1 MLRTFPAV
9 LQCLFV
15 QTYLRAD
22 QNATPGELRSDST
35 PNSISIEW
43 DLSGDSDHDAT
54 CNVQYRQR
62 GSEKWLEALP
72 LLRVDYQWWWN
83 TDRGEEP
90 LNLFAGSLRFLE
102 PDTDYELRLDWADPD
117 GTKATKTISVAT
129 RPISK
134 LPKDGPTLHVVPGS
148 GGGSGAAEN
157 PFRGLS
163 AAQKAAKP
171 GDTFLLHAGDYGK
184 FEFETS
190 GESSKYIA
198 WKSSGEGEAVF
209 SGIRVSASHLWLDGL
224 HLKRTDD
231 SNGLRASDNTED
243 VVIQACRFDGFHYSI
258 TLKPTSRYWHITD
271 NVIVGDNDPN
281 QPTTQ
286 GGISGE
292 GVELHHSGVVCCS
305 PYPRRTYHPEWLRDI
320 GGKIVTTRH
329 GDSSEVEVPVLDD
342 PKILAAHLDFIKR
355 LGARYDGHPDITR
368 LDLGSVGWWGEWH
381 MSRSSNA
388 TMPTPETRKK
398 IVDAYLAAF
407 QKTPLVMLI
416 GGDEML
422 RYAVK
427 NGTGWRAD
435 SLGDLGSFS
444 PTWNHMFGS
453 YPKRI
458 QAIQDLN
465 AWQNGPIAF
474 EPPAAVA
481 EFVEK
486 DWPLR
491 WIFNYGLAVHGSSFS
506 GKSGRLPDD
515 EHFRQELERFLRRL
529 GLPAGA

>member
-1 MLRTFPAV
+1 MRNKWHAV
-9 LQCLFV
+9 FV
-15 QTYLRAD
+15 IAMM
-22 QNATPGELRSDST
+22 GHIC
-35 PNSISIEW
+35 SISIAFAEVTEYVRVVPKETERILANPGMGW
-43 DLSGDSDHDAT
+43 ETFHKTAAEDKNLPSWIPSTIYYARWGW
-54 CNVQYRQR
+54 NV
-62 GSEKWLEALP
+62 
-72 LLRVDYQWWWN
+72 
-83 TDRGEEP
+83 
-90 LNLFAGSLRFLE
+90 LE
-102 PDTDYELRLDWADPD
+102 PEQGKIDYDFLDRILKE
-117 GTKATKTISVAT
+117 TRKAGQQLA
-129 RPISK
+129 
-134 LPKDGPTLHVVPGS
+134 
-148 GGGSGAAEN
+148 
-157 PFRGLS
+157 FR
-163 AAQKAAKP
+163 
-171 GDTFLLHAGDYGK
+171 
-184 FEFETS
+184 
-190 GESSKYIA
+190 
-198 WKSSGEGEAVF
+198 VM
-209 SGIRVSASHLWLDGL
+209 
-224 HLKRTDD
+224 
-231 SNGLRASDNTED
+231 
-243 VVIQACRFDGFHYSI
+243 
-258 TLKPTSRYWHITD
+258 
-271 NVIVGDNDPN
+271 
-281 QPTTQ
+281 
-286 GGISGE
+286 
-292 GVELHHSGVVCCS
+292 CCS

-320 GGKIVTTRH
+320 GGEIVKTRH

-342 PKILAAHLDFIKR
+342 PKILAAHLEFIKR

-388 TMPTPETRKK
+388 SMPSPETRKK

-444 PTWNHMFGS
+444 PTWNHMFNS

-458 QAIQDLN
+458 QAIHDLK
-465 AWQNGPIAF
+465 AWENGPIAF

-515 EHFRQELERFLRRL
+515 DHFRTELERFLRRL
-529 GLPAGA
+529 GYRLVLKELKHPKQAEPGEAITLAMKWQNTGSAPCYRPYRVAYRLTDTEGTHRVIAGNVTVDKWMPGEIELFTEEFFEQPADLPPGEVAGVADSIRLPDDLPSGTYKLSIGVVGEEDSEPVVQLGIEGRSEDGWYPLSTIALSQ